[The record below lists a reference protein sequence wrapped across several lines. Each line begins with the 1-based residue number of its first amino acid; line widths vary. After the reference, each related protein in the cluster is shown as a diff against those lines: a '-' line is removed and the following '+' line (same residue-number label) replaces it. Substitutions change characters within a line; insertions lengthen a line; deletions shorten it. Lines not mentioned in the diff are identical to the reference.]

1 MKNIDVRKLAG
12 TTILASLVVVLDY
25 TMKYSGLKL
34 PFPIMPDLKFDFTGI
49 PIVLSLYLYGLIPG
63 VFTST
68 IALVAIL
75 ARSGNLLAS
84 SMKAIAE
91 LSTVIGI
98 ALASKISTRFMRST
112 QYFLGISLRC
122 LSMAVLNMLIFTIY
136 YVPFTIA
143 FNAIQG
149 SISILGAYFIYEAI
163 KKRAPYLRQDTTTQV
178 AEQ

>member
-12 TTILASLVVVLDY
+12 TTTLASLVVVLDY

-34 PFPIMPDLKFDFTGI
+34 PFPILPDLKFDFTGI
-49 PIVLSLYLYGLIPG
+49 PIVLSLYLYGLVPG

-68 IALVAIL
+68 IAFVAIL

-98 ALASKISTRFMRST
+98 TLASKISTRSKRSMEYT
-112 QYFLGISLRC
+112 FGISLRC
-122 LSMAVLNMLIFTIY
+122 LSMALLNVPLFTVY
-136 YVPFTIA
+136 YIPFTVA

-149 SISILGAYFIYEAI
+149 SISILGAYFIYEAV
-163 KKRAPYLRQDTTTQV
+163 KKRTTSLEQDTTKHITV
-178 AEQ
+178 P